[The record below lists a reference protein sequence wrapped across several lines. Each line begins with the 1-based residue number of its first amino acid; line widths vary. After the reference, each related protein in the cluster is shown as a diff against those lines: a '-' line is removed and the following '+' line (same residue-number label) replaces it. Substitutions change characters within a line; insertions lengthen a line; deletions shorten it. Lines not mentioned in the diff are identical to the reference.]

1 MKKLIL
7 LFISLLAVGAA
18 FQSCDNTKT
27 YAEMLEEERD
37 GVNDFINKLLEV
49 EKVPTLYRLGKFM
62 NSYQGK
68 YLLCDCSGLIKG
80 ILWGYPKHG
89 KYGSNGVPDVNAHSL
104 MFQWCNGV
112 SSDMSSSKIQK
123 GELLWLDGHCGVYL
137 GNGNV
142 VESSPKWENG
152 IQITKLSQRKWLRH
166 GKLLFIDYSANS
178 NVSNSTRI
186 DINKVVDDVINGKY
200 GNGHENRRKQIE
212 KLGLNYEEVRKLV
225 NQKLKG

>member
-1 MKKLIL
+1 MSKM
-7 LFISLLAVGAA
+7 
-18 FQSCDNTKT
+18 N
-27 YAEMLEEERD
+27 
-37 GVNDFINKLLEV
+37 VNDFINKLLEV